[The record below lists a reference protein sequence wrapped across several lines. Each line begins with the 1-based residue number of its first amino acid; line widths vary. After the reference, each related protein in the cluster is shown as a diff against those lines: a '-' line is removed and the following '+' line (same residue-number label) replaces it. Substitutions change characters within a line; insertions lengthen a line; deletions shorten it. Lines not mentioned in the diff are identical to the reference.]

1 MGNIF
6 IKNEGT
12 FNGVTNIGIKE
23 AGTWEKRQITN
34 ILQKKNGSWNSSL
47 TINGI
52 TTYKYGG
59 WVETIPIRSEDSYNP
74 SDLPVDADIIYVNE
88 PGVPEVKTDSE
99 GKVTEYTMTTVSQKN
114 PVEINGS
121 ASIDTGYVP
130 FDGQHGFVVD
140 ITARFAWTS
149 QHFTET
155 HCTLLNMMKEIS
167 PWPGI
172 VIRYEDTVSNV
183 LRIVADGNGAHAS
196 TLRIPSDS
204 IYSIRITYDLTTVTV
219 YNKLTNTTI
228 DTYDYNFGNISD
240 LTVRIGSSWNP
251 ATNSAW
257 RFGVCDVYEFS
268 IKHL

>member
-1 MGNIF
+1 
-6 IKNEGT
+6 
-12 FNGVTNIGIKE
+12 
-23 AGTWEKRQITN
+23 
-34 ILQKKNGSWNSSL
+34 
-47 TINGI
+47 
-52 TTYKYGG
+52 
-59 WVETIPIRSEDSYNP
+59 
-74 SDLPVDADIIYVNE
+74 
-88 PGVPEVKTDSE
+88 
-99 GKVTEYTMTTVSQKN
+99 
-114 PVEINGS
+114 
-121 ASIDTGYVP
+121 
-130 FDGQHGFVVD
+130 
-140 ITARFAWTS
+140 
-149 QHFTET
+149 
-155 HCTLLNMMKEIS
+155 MKEIS

-172 VIRYEDTVSNV
+172 VVRYESTESNV

-228 DTYDYNFGNISD
+228 DTYNYDFGNISG